1 MVDVYKLKYK
11 VAVVDD
17 KGGRNNITDYIEN
30 LGWEENDKEISVHSS
45 FTARNDKTSKGYLS
59 SLIRPNCLIIIYA
72 DGGDGRYREV
82 ARGNIATWD
91 NTRQNSAHDLKCT
104 AYDSLYN
111 LQKSQD
117 NFFFPSGTGTKARI
131 EKILNKWGMPLGKY
145 DGPNKK
151 HGKKK
156 YQNKYLSDIILDIL
170 DDSTK
175 KGSSKCII
183 RQEKGKTQIIKRGSN
198 RDIYVFKGSNT
209 KVTNHSISTADMVTR
224 VKIIGKEKKGG
235 KNKVIATLNGSTK
248 YGVRQRI
255 YTRGADESLADAKS
269 AAKAILDDDG
279 DVKDEITVQAQDV
292 PYVRKGDLV
301 YLKIG
306 SIKGYYYVLGVRHD
320 ADTCSMSMDLE
331 KKKR

>member
-1 MVDVYKLKYK
+1 MVDICELKYK
-11 VAVVDD
+11 VVVVDG

-45 FTARNDKTSKGYLS
+45 FTARNDNTSKGYLS
-59 SLIRPNCLIIIYA
+59 SLIKPNCLMIIYA
-72 DGGDGRYREV
+72 DGDGSGFREV
-82 ARGNIATWD
+82 ARGSVATWEH
-91 NTRQNSAHDLKCT
+91 TRQNSAHALRCT

-131 EKILNKWGMPLGKY
+131 EKVLNKWGISLGKY

-170 DDSTK
+170 DDSAK

-198 RDIYVFKGSNT
+198 KDIYLFKGSNT
-209 KVTNHSISTADMVTR
+209 KITNHLISIADMVTR

-235 KNKVIATLNGSTK
+235 KNKVIAVLNGSTK

-279 DVKDEITVQAQDV
+279 DAKDEVTVQAPDV

-301 YLKIG
+301 YIKIG

>member
-156 YQNKYLSDIILDIL
+156 
-170 DDSTK
+170 
-175 KGSSKCII
+175 
-183 RQEKGKTQIIKRGSN
+183 
-198 RDIYVFKGSNT
+198 
-209 KVTNHSISTADMVTR
+209 
-224 VKIIGKEKKGG
+224 
-235 KNKVIATLNGSTK
+235 
-248 YGVRQRI
+248 
-255 YTRGADESLADAKS
+255 
-269 AAKAILDDDG
+269 
-279 DVKDEITVQAQDV
+279 
-292 PYVRKGDLV
+292 
-301 YLKIG
+301 
-306 SIKGYYYVLGVRHD
+306 
-320 ADTCSMSMDLE
+320 
-331 KKKR
+331 

>member
-1 MVDVYKLKYK
+1 
-11 VAVVDD
+11 
-17 KGGRNNITDYIEN
+17 
-30 LGWEENDKEISVHSS
+30 
-45 FTARNDKTSKGYLS
+45 
-59 SLIRPNCLIIIYA
+59 
-72 DGGDGRYREV
+72 
-82 ARGNIATWD
+82 
-91 NTRQNSAHDLKCT
+91 
-104 AYDSLYN
+104 
-111 LQKSQD
+111 
-117 NFFFPSGTGTKARI
+117 
-131 EKILNKWGMPLGKY
+131 
-145 DGPNKK
+145 
-151 HGKKK
+151 
-156 YQNKYLSDIILDIL
+156 
-170 DDSTK
+170 
-175 KGSSKCII
+175 
-183 RQEKGKTQIIKRGSN
+183 
-198 RDIYVFKGSNT
+198 
-209 KVTNHSISTADMVTR
+209 MVTR

-279 DVKDEITVQAQDV
+279 DVKDEITVQAPDV